1 MDLIVFAAG
10 VFLCTRRHFFLGTLL
25 IIAGAVYFALA
36 YLAGAVNA

>member
-1 MDLIVFAAG
+1 MDLLVFAAG

-25 IIAGAVYFALA
+25 IVMGALYFCLA